1 VALITGAG
9 AGVGRATARR
19 LVEREVA
26 STIVVNDIDAAKAA
40 DTVAEV
46 EDAGGTAIAAPA
58 DVTSWAAVQAMVAEA
73 TAAVGPIDVL
83 VNNAGVPANALPSPF
98 VTSTPEDW
106 APWINL
112 NLHAVMCCTR
122 AVLPSMVERGWGRV
136 VTVVSDAARV
146 GEPGLTPYAAAKA
159 GAAGF
164 TRSLATE
171 VGRHGITANSV
182 ALGTI
187 KHGVVAAFLDD
198 AAEARLLKRYTV
210 KRLGS
215 PEDPA
220 ALIAFLASDDAEWIT
235 GQTYPV
241 NGGFSVAG

>member
-1 VALITGAG
+1 VTGAG
-9 AGVGRATARR
+9 AGVGRTTARR
-19 LVEREVA
+19 LVERGVA
-26 STIVVNDIDAAKAA
+26 GTVVVNDLHEAAAA
-40 DTVAEV
+40 EAAAEV
-46 EDAGGTAIAAPA
+46 EAVGGKALVAPA
-58 DVTSWAAVQAMVAEA
+58 DVTSWDAVQAMVADA

-83 VNNAGVPANALPSPF
+83 VNNAGVPGGALPAPF
-98 VTSTPEDW
+98 VSSTPDDW
-106 APWINL
+106 APWIQL

-122 AVLPSMVERGWGRV
+122 AVLPAMVERGWGRV

-146 GEPGLTPYAAAKA
+146 GESGLTPYAAAKA

-164 TRSLATE
+164 TRSVATE
-171 VGRHGITANSV
+171 VGRFGVTANSV

-198 AAEARLLKRYTV
+198 AAEAKMLKRYTV
-210 KRLGS
+210 KRLGRT
-215 PEDPA
+215 EDPA

-241 NGGFSVAG
+241 NGGFSVAV